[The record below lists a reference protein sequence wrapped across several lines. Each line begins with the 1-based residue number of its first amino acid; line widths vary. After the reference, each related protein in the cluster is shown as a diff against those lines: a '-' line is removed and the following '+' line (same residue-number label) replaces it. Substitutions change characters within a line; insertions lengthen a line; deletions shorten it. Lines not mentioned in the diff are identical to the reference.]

1 MAEPKSDR
9 VNTQLTS
16 VPSPVDEKHTQTSP
30 HFGSGPVSERHIP
43 EQTWTDAEEK
53 AAVRKADF
61 IVMPLLMF
69 AFFVLQLDRS
79 NAGNALTDGFLKD
92 VGITQNQFNVGMQLL
107 NAGIILLE
115 IPSNIVL
122 YRVGPKIWLSCQIVA
137 WGLVATF
144 QAFQSGLPA
153 WLTTRLL
160 LGLLESGYIP
170 GGLYTLSL
178 WYKGPELSKRFALY
192 FMGNGFATASG
203 GLLAYG
209 ILQMRGVAGL
219 AGWQWLFILEGLLTL
234 VAGFCFFALFPGA
247 PSNPVSLLGVRFF
260 TDREITILR
269 DRIIIDDPN
278 KATTKTSIN
287 LGDLKRAVADYK
299 LWPHILLTSVGL
311 APSIALWSYAPSIVN
326 SFGYERLQSNWLTSV
341 GQWMGVALTLFLGWL
356 ADTWGRRGYL
366 VLSGVS
372 IQFVFTLAY
381 KCLPDDASAS
391 TKFGLLTMA
400 AGTTSWW
407 QAVHGSWLSL
417 NAQTPSERSMR
428 MACFIMSANVAG
440 LIGAQLFRADDRPF
454 YHRGW
459 TIAVVFMALSVA
471 CVLLLIALYR
481 RANKTYFWKV
491 QSSEAGSVQ
500 VRPIGDEMILSKP
513 YNY

>member
-16 VPSPVDEKHTQTSP
+16 VPPSVDEKHSQTSP
-30 HFGSGPVSERHIP
+30 HFGSGPESERQIP
-43 EQTWTDAEEK
+43 ERTWTDAEEK
-53 AAVRKADF
+53 APVRKADC

-92 VGITQNQFNVGMQLL
+92 VG
-107 NAGIILLE
+107 
-115 IPSNIVL
+115 
-122 YRVGPKIWLSCQIVA
+122 R
-137 WGLVATF
+137 
-144 QAFQSGLPA
+144 
-153 WLTTRLL
+153 
-160 LGLLESGYIP
+160 LLESGYIP

-234 VAGFCFFALFPGA
+234 VAGFCFFALFPGV
-247 PSNPVSLLGVRFF
+247 PSNPVSLLGVRLF

-287 LGDLKRAVADYK
+287 LGDLQRAVADYK

-326 SFGYERLQSNWLTSV
+326 SFGYERLQSNALTSV

-356 ADTWGRRGYL
+356 AKHQIWLIDNGCGNNL
-366 VLSGVS
+366 MV
-372 IQFVFTLAY
+372 A
-381 KCLPDDASAS
+381 CC
-391 TKFGLLTMA
+391 
-400 AGTTSWW
+400 
-407 QAVHGSWLSL
+407 HGSWLSL
-417 NAQTPSERSMR
+417 NAQTPSERAMR

-471 CVLLLIALYR
+471 CVLLLIALYH
-481 RANKTYFWKV
+481 RANKKYFGKV
-491 QSSEAGSVQ
+491 QSSEAGSEEA
-500 VRPIGDEMILSKP
+500 RPIGDELIVSKP

>member
-16 VPSPVDEKHTQTSP
+16 VPPSVDEKHPQTSP
-30 HFGSGPVSERHIP
+30 HFGSGPESERQIP
-43 EQTWTDAEEK
+43 ERTWTDAEEK
-53 AAVRKADF
+53 AAVRKADC

-122 YRVGPKIWLSCQIVA
+122 
-137 WGLVATF
+137 GLVATF

-209 ILQMRGVAGL
+209 ILQMRGVTGL

-234 VAGFCFFALFPGA
+234 VAGFCFFALFPGI

-287 LGDLKRAVADYK
+287 LGDLQRAVADYK

-326 SFGYERLQSNWLTSV
+326 SFGYERLQSNALTSV

-356 ADTWGRRGYL
+356 A
-366 VLSGVS
+366 
-372 IQFVFTLAY
+372 
-381 KCLPDDASAS
+381 
-391 TKFGLLTMA
+391 
-400 AGTTSWW
+400 
-407 QAVHGSWLSL
+407 
-417 NAQTPSERSMR
+417 
-428 MACFIMSANVAG
+428 
-440 LIGAQLFRADDRPF
+440 
-454 YHRGW
+454 
-459 TIAVVFMALSVA
+459 
-471 CVLLLIALYR
+471 
-481 RANKTYFWKV
+481 
-491 QSSEAGSVQ
+491 
-500 VRPIGDEMILSKP
+500 
-513 YNY
+513 